1 MAKNTTP
8 QPQFIQYKVG
18 GALALLLEQDGILI
32 EFPIYGQAYKDI
44 HQHFSIEVEKE
55 ESTYHIIKLVKK

>member
-1 MAKNTTP
+1 MAKHTTP

-32 EFPIYGQAYKDI
+32 EFPIYGQAHRTILDN
-44 HQHFSIEVEKE
+44 FTIEGLKE
-55 ESTYHIIKLVKK
+55 ESTYYIIKLVKK